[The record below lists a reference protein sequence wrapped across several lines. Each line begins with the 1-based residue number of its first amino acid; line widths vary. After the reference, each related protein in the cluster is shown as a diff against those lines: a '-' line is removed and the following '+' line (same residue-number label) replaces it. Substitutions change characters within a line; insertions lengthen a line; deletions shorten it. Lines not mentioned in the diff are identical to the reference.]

1 MELICKLKYS
11 FWLHVLFFVHYLP
24 FCFIHKKFLLSKI
37 SVSDL
42 SSFLFFFFFFF
53 LITELFFGV
62 WMIICFLLL
71 LFSHSVVSDSL
82 GLHGLQHTR
91 IPCPSLSPGACS
103 NSCPSTWW
111 YHATISSSV
120 VPFSSCLKSFPV
132 SVFSNESALHIKW
145 PEYWSFIF
153 SISPSN
159 EYSGLISFRIDWFD
173 LLAVHGTLK
182 SLLQPRS
189 SKESALQY
197 SAFFMVQLSH
207 PYVTTGK
214 AIAN

>member
-42 SSFLFFFFFFF
+42 SSFLFFFFF

-71 LFSHSVVSDSL
+71 LFSHWVVSDSL
-82 GLHGLQHTR
+82 GLHGFQHTR
-91 IPCPSLSPGACS
+91 ILCPSLSPGACS

-132 SVFSNESALHIKW
+132 SLFSNESALHIKW

-159 EYSGLISFRIDWFD
+159 EYSGLISFKIDWFD
-173 LLAVHGTLK
+173 LLAFQGTLK
-182 SLLQPRS
+182 RLLQLCS
-189 SKESALQY
+189 SKVSILQC
-197 SAFFMVQLSH
+197 SAFFMVH
-207 PYVTTGK
+207 IHTTTGK
-214 AIAN
+214 KHSFD